1 MGIDHH
7 IGFTRNGRIDH
18 IADGQRTGA
27 LVFALSERGQRI
39 CGLARLRNRQ
49 NQAVRI
55 ETCGAIAE
63 FTAVI
68 DLGRQPGQFLQKKL
82 AHQTGVPGRTA
93 RHQGHA
99 LDRIERGQLVRE
111 FAQRN
116 LAGFLKDTTA
126 HGIDNGLGLFVDFL
140 QQKMLIAALLGRNR
154 VPANMTRLAL
164 NRPAGEIRDRD
175 TLTTYL
181 GHFAVIQ
188 EEHPAGVIE
197 QGGNIGGHKTLLLPE
212 SDDNGR
218 GVFGRQERCRV
229 ALAQGNQGE

>member
-7 IGFTRNGRIDH
+7 VGFTRNGRIDH

-39 CGLARLRNRQ
+39 RGLARLRNRQ
-49 NQAVRI
+49 DQAVRI
-55 ETCGAIAE
+55 ERCGAIAE

-68 DLGRQPGQFLQKKL
+68 DLGRQSGQFLQKKL
-82 AHQTGVPGRTA
+82 AHQPGVPGRTA

-99 LDRIERGQLVRE
+99 LDRIERGQLVRD

-116 LAGFLKDTTA
+116 LAGFLKDTAA
-126 HGIDNGLGLFVDFL
+126 HGIDNSLGLFMDFL
-140 QQKMLIAALLGRNR
+140 QQEMLIAALLGRNR
-154 VPANMTRLAL
+154 VPGNMAWFAL
-164 NRPAGEIRDRD
+164 NRPAGEVRDCD
-175 TLTTYL
+175 ALTTHL
-181 GHFAVIQ
+181 SHFAVIQ
-188 EEHPAGVIE
+188 KEHAAGIIE
-197 QGGNIGGHKTLLLPE
+197 QGGNIGGHKALLLPE

-218 GVFGRQERCRV
+218 GVFGRQKRCRV